1 VTDAASKLF
10 DDGWVNVYDY
20 TRERILSTLLDS
32 HDSKPQQSLLG
43 STSSS
48 SSSSSRYA
56 SAAPIGRARD
66 SIDQQ

>member
-1 VTDAASKLF
+1 MTDAASKLF

-48 SSSSSRYA
+48 SSSSSSRYA
-56 SAAPIGRARD
+56 SAAPNRPRTR
-66 SIDQQ
+66 QH

>member
-48 SSSSSRYA
+48 SSSSSSSRYA
-56 SAAPIGRARD
+56 SAAPNQPRTR
-66 SIDQQ
+66 QH